1 MDWLGADING
11 PLVVVR
17 ALHFA
22 VTAMTTGI
30 LVFRAVVAD
39 AAVCPATPAS
49 AIVRAQTLRL
59 VAIGLALSVVSGV
72 IWLLLEAASM
82 SGLAL
87 PEAMTSEVLSTV
99 VSQTQFGQVSDI
111 RFALAVILA
120 GCLAYDRFPLAR
132 GLALAISLGLIA
144 AIAWTGHAGS
154 TAGEIGILHLAAD
167 ALHLFAAAI
176 WIGGLVSLV
185 LLLSASRHDQ
195 SHAGASF
202 ARQATERFSTMGI
215 AAVAV
220 VLATG
225 IVNAWILVGSWHAL
239 TVTGYGQLLMLKVA
253 LFAVMLSFAAV
264 NRFWLTPRLAKPPG
278 GALRLDAL
286 RKLTRNSAIE
296 FALALTIFAIVGIL
310 GTLHP
315 AIHAFASDAPMQ

>member
-1 MDWLGADING
+1 MDWLSADIDG

-30 LVFRAVVAD
+30 LVFRALVAD
-39 AAVCPATPAS
+39 AAFCPTTPAGT
-49 AIVRAQTLRL
+49 IVRAQTLRL
-59 VAIGLALSVVSGV
+59 ASICLALSVVTGM
-72 IWLLLEAASM
+72 IWLLLVAASM
-82 SGLAL
+82 SGHSL
-87 PEAMTSEVLSTV
+87 PESMTSEVLSTV
-99 VSQTQFGQVSDI
+99 VNQTQFGQVAEV

-120 GCLAYDRFPLAR
+120 GCLGYDRFPLAG

-154 TAGEIGILHLAAD
+154 TLGEMGILHLASD
-167 ALHLFAAAI
+167 TLHLVAAAI

-185 LLLSASRHDQ
+185 LLLSASRRDR
-195 SHAGASF
+195 SSAGASF

-215 AAVAV
+215 AAVV
-220 VLATG
+220 VVFVTG
-225 IVNAWILVGSWHAL
+225 IINTWILVGSWHAL
-239 TVTGYGQLLMLKVA
+239 IATGYGQLLMLKMA
-253 LFAVMLSFAAV
+253 LFAAMLLFAAA
-264 NRFWLTPRLAKPPG
+264 NRFWLTPRLALPPG
-278 GALRLDAL
+278 GAPRLDAL

-296 FALALTIFAIVGIL
+296 IALALTIFAIVGIL